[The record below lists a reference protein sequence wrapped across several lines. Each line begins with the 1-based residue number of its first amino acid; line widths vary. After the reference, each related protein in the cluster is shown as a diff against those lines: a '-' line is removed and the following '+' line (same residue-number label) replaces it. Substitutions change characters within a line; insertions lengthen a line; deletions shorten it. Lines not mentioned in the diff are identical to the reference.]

1 MSVRLYDDALVNK
14 IKNWVKDEKVRI
26 LSPDETLELFQ
37 KTANDNNDEPISLP
51 IISLTRSREVDLDH
65 PHKKMMTYDGM
76 MLDATIDKSL
86 QIDAIPMT
94 LNYQL
99 DIYTRYKYE
108 ADEYMRNFVFN
119 LVNHPK
125 VKVVL
130 PYNDINYTHYSNVRL
145 VPTIEDNS
153 DVPNRLVSDQ
163 FTRWTISFT
172 IDDAYLFSLP
182 YKSNVHIVEPF
193 DVECEEN

>member
-1 MSVRLYDDALVNK
+1 MSVRLYDDALVKK
-14 IKNWVKDEKVRI
+14 IKNWVKDEEVRI

-37 KTANDNNDEPISLP
+37 KIANDKNDEPISLP

-65 PHKKMMTYDGM
+65 PHKKMMTFDGM
-76 MLDATIDKSL
+76 MLDATVDKSL

-145 VPTIEDNS
+145 IPTIEDNS

-182 YKSNVHIVEPF
+182 YKSNVQIVGF

>member
-1 MSVRLYDDALVNK
+1 MSVRLYDDALVKK

-37 KTANDNNDEPISLP
+37 KTANDKNDEPISLP

-65 PHKKMMTYDGM
+65 PHKKMMTFDGM

-130 PYNDINYTHYSNVRL
+130 PYNDINYTHYSNVKL
-145 VPTIEDNS
+145 IPTIEDNS

-182 YKSNVHIVEPF
+182 YKSNVHIVGF

>member
-26 LSPDETLELFQ
+26 LAPDETLELFQ
-37 KTANDNNDEPISLP
+37 KIANDKNDEPISLP
-51 IISLTRSREVDLDH
+51 IISLTRAREVDLDH
-65 PHKKMMTYDGM
+65 PHKKMMTFDGM

-130 PYNDINYTHYSNVRL
+130 PYNDINYTHYSNIRL

>member
-14 IKNWVKDEKVRI
+14 IKNWVKDEKVRV
-26 LSPDETLELFQ
+26 LAPDETLRLFQ
-37 KTANDNNDEPISLP
+37 IEANDNNDEPISLP
-51 IISLTRSREVDLDH
+51 IISLTRAREVDLDH
-65 PHKKMMTYDGM
+65 PHKKMMTFDGM
-76 MLDATIDKSL
+76 MLDATIEKSL

-130 PYNDINYTHYSNVRL
+130 PYNDINYTHYSNIRL

-182 YKSNVHIVEPF
+182 YKSNVQIVEF
-193 DVECEEN
+193 DVKCEEN

>member
-14 IKNWVKDEKVRI
+14 IKNWVKDEKVRV
-26 LSPDETLELFQ
+26 LAPDETLRLFQ
-37 KTANDNNDEPISLP
+37 IEANDKNDEPISLP
-51 IISLTRSREVDLDH
+51 IISLTRAREVDLDH
-65 PHKKMMTYDGM
+65 PHKKMMTFDGM

-130 PYNDINYTHYSNVRL
+130 PYNDINYTHYSNIRL

-182 YKSNVHIVEPF
+182 YKSNVQIVGL
-193 DVECEEN
+193 DVKYEEN

>member
-1 MSVRLYDDALVNK
+1 MSVRLYDDALVKK

-26 LSPDETLELFQ
+26 LAPDETLELFQ
-37 KTANDNNDEPISLP
+37 KIANDKNDEPISLP
-51 IISLTRSREVDLDH
+51 IISLVRSREVDLDH
-65 PHKKMMTYDGM
+65 PHKKMMTFDGM
-76 MLDATIDKSL
+76 MLDATIEKSL

-130 PYNDINYTHYSNVRL
+130 PYNDINYTHYSNIRL

>member
-1 MSVRLYDDALVNK
+1 MSVRLYDDALVKK

-37 KTANDNNDEPISLP
+37 KTANDKNDEPISLP

-125 VKVVL
+125 VKIVL
-130 PYNDINYTHYSNVRL
+130 PYNDINYTHYSNIRL
-145 VPTIEDNS
+145 IPTIEDNS

>member
-1 MSVRLYDDALVNK
+1 MSVRLYDDALVKK

-37 KTANDNNDEPISLP
+37 KTANDKNDEPISLP

-193 DVECEEN
+193 AVECEEN

>member
-1 MSVRLYDDALVNK
+1 MSVRLYDDALVKK

-37 KTANDNNDEPISLP
+37 KTANDKNDEPISLP

-65 PHKKMMTYDGM
+65 PHKKMMTFDGM

-130 PYNDINYTHYSNVRL
+130 PYNDINYTHYSNIRL
-145 VPTIEDNS
+145 IPTIEDNS

>member
-14 IKNWVKDEKVRI
+14 IKNWVKDEKVRV
-26 LSPDETLELFQ
+26 LAPDETLRLFQ
-37 KTANDNNDEPISLP
+37 IEANDKNDEPISLP
-51 IISLTRSREVDLDH
+51 IISLTRAREVDLDH
-65 PHKKMMTYDGM
+65 PHKKMMTFDGM

-130 PYNDINYTHYSNVRL
+130 PYNDINYTHYSNIRL

-182 YKSNVHIVEPF
+182 YKSNVQIVRF
-193 DVECEEN
+193 DVKYEEN

>member
-1 MSVRLYDDALVNK
+1 MSVRLYDDALVKK

-37 KTANDNNDEPISLP
+37 KIANDKNDEPISLP

-65 PHKKMMTYDGM
+65 PHKKMMTFDGM

-130 PYNDINYTHYSNVRL
+130 PYNDINYTHYSNIRL
-145 VPTIEDNS
+145 IPTIEDNS

>member
-1 MSVRLYDDALVNK
+1 MSVRLYDDALVKK
-14 IKNWVKDEKVRI
+14 IKNWVKDENVRI

-37 KTANDNNDEPISLP
+37 KIANDKNDEPISLP

-65 PHKKMMTYDGM
+65 PHKKMMTFDGM
-76 MLDATIDKSL
+76 MLDATVDKSL

-145 VPTIEDNS
+145 IPTVEDNS

-182 YKSNVHIVEPF
+182 YKSNVQIVGF

>member
-1 MSVRLYDDALVNK
+1 MSVRLYDDALVKK
-14 IKNWVKDEKVRI
+14 IKNWVKDEEVRI

-37 KTANDNNDEPISLP
+37 KIANDKNDEPISLP

-65 PHKKMMTYDGM
+65 PHKKMMTFDGM
-76 MLDATIDKSL
+76 MLDATVDKSL

-145 VPTIEDNS
+145 IPTIEDNS

-182 YKSNVHIVEPF
+182 YKSNIQIVGF

>member
-1 MSVRLYDDALVNK
+1 MSVRLYDDALVKK

-37 KTANDNNDEPISLP
+37 KTANDKNDEPISLP
-51 IISLTRSREVDLDH
+51 IISLARSREVDLDH

-130 PYNDINYTHYSNVRL
+130 PYNDINYTHYSNVKL

>member
-1 MSVRLYDDALVNK
+1 MSVRLYDDALVKK
-14 IKNWVKDEKVRI
+14 ITNWVKDEKVRI

-37 KTANDNNDEPISLP
+37 KIANDKNDEPISLP

-65 PHKKMMTYDGM
+65 PHKKMMTFDGM
-76 MLDATIDKSL
+76 MLDATVDKSL

-182 YKSNVHIVEPF
+182 YKSNVQIVGF

>member
-1 MSVRLYDDALVNK
+1 MSVRLYDDALVKK
-14 IKNWVKDEKVRI
+14 IKNWVKDENVRI

-37 KTANDNNDEPISLP
+37 KIANDKNDEPISLP

-65 PHKKMMTYDGM
+65 PHKKMMNFDGM
-76 MLDATIDKSL
+76 MLDATVDKSL

-145 VPTIEDNS
+145 IPTIEDNS

-182 YKSNVHIVEPF
+182 YKSNVQIVGF

>member
-37 KTANDNNDEPISLP
+37 KTANDKNDEPISLP

-130 PYNDINYTHYSNVRL
+130 PYNDINYTHYSNIKL

-182 YKSNVHIVEPF
+182 YKSNVQIVEF
-193 DVECEEN
+193 DVKCEEN

>member
-1 MSVRLYDDALVNK
+1 MSVRLYDDALVK
-14 IKNWVKDEKVRI
+14 KFKNWVKDEKVRI
-26 LSPDETLELFQ
+26 LAPDETLELFQ
-37 KTANDNNDEPISLP
+37 KTANDKNDEPISLP

-130 PYNDINYTHYSNVRL
+130 PYNDINYTHYSNIKL

-182 YKSNVHIVEPF
+182 YTSNVQIVGF

>member
-14 IKNWVKDEKVRI
+14 IKNWVKDEKVRV
-26 LSPDETLELFQ
+26 LAPDETLRLFQ
-37 KTANDNNDEPISLP
+37 IEANDNNDEPISLP
-51 IISLTRSREVDLDH
+51 IISLTRAREVDLDH
-65 PHKKMMTYDGM
+65 PHKKMMTFDGM

-130 PYNDINYTHYSNVRL
+130 PYNDINYTHYSNIRL

-182 YKSNVHIVEPF
+182 YKSNVQIVKL
-193 DVECEEN
+193 DVKCEEN

>member
-1 MSVRLYDDALVNK
+1 MSVRLYDDALVKK
-14 IKNWVKDEKVRI
+14 IKNWVKDENVRI

-37 KTANDNNDEPISLP
+37 KIANDKNDEPISLP

-65 PHKKMMTYDGM
+65 PHKKMMTFDGM
-76 MLDATIDKSL
+76 MLDATVDKSL

-145 VPTIEDNS
+145 IPTIEDNS

-182 YKSNVHIVEPF
+182 YKSNVQIVGF

>member
-1 MSVRLYDDALVNK
+1 MSVRLYDNALVKK
-14 IKNWVKDEKVRI
+14 IKNWVKDENVRI

-37 KTANDNNDEPISLP
+37 KIANDKNDEPISLP

-65 PHKKMMTYDGM
+65 PHKKMMTFDGM
-76 MLDATIDKSL
+76 MLDATVDKSL

-145 VPTIEDNS
+145 IPTIEDNS

-182 YKSNVHIVEPF
+182 YKSNVQIVGF

>member
-14 IKNWVKDEKVRI
+14 IKNWVKDEKVRV
-26 LSPDETLELFQ
+26 LAPDETLRLFQ
-37 KTANDNNDEPISLP
+37 IEANDKNDEPISLP
-51 IISLTRSREVDLDH
+51 IISLTRAREVDLDH
-65 PHKKMMTYDGM
+65 PHKKMMTFDGM

-130 PYNDINYTHYSNVRL
+130 PYNDINYTHYSNIRL

-182 YKSNVHIVEPF
+182 YKSNVQIVGV
-193 DVECEEN
+193 DVKCEEN

>member
-1 MSVRLYDDALVNK
+1 MSVRLYDDALVKK
-14 IKNWVKDEKVRI
+14 IRNWVKDENVRI

-37 KTANDNNDEPISLP
+37 KIANDKNDEPISLP

-65 PHKKMMTYDGM
+65 PHKKMMTFDGM
-76 MLDATIDKSL
+76 MLDATVDKSL

-145 VPTIEDNS
+145 IPTIEDNS

-182 YKSNVHIVEPF
+182 YKSNVQIVGF

>member
-1 MSVRLYDDALVNK
+1 MSVRLYDDALVKK

-37 KTANDNNDEPISLP
+37 KTANDKNDEPISLP

-99 DIYTRYKYE
+99 DIYTRHKYE

-130 PYNDINYTHYSNVRL
+130 PYNDINYTHYSNIKL

>member
-1 MSVRLYDDALVNK
+1 MSVRLYDDALVKK

-37 KTANDNNDEPISLP
+37 KTANDKNDEPISLP

-130 PYNDINYTHYSNVRL
+130 PYNDINYTHYSNVKL

>member
-1 MSVRLYDDALVNK
+1 MSVRLYDDALVKK
-14 IKNWVKDEKVRI
+14 IKNWVKDENVRI

-37 KTANDNNDEPISLP
+37 KIANDKNDEPISLP

-65 PHKKMMTYDGM
+65 PHKKMMTFDGM
-76 MLDATIDKSL
+76 MLDATVDKSL

-182 YKSNVHIVEPF
+182 YKSNVQIVGF

>member
-1 MSVRLYDDALVNK
+1 MSVRLYDDALVKK

-37 KTANDNNDEPISLP
+37 KTANDKNDEPISLP

>member
-1 MSVRLYDDALVNK
+1 MSVRLYDDALVKK
-14 IKNWVKDEKVRI
+14 IKNWVKDENVRI

-37 KTANDNNDEPISLP
+37 KIANDKNDEPISLP

-65 PHKKMMTYDGM
+65 PHKKMMTFDGM
-76 MLDATIDKSL
+76 MLDATVDKSL

-130 PYNDINYTHYSNVRL
+130 PYNDINYPHYSNVRL
-145 VPTIEDNS
+145 IPTIEDNS

-182 YKSNVHIVEPF
+182 YKSNVQIVGF

>member
-1 MSVRLYDDALVNK
+1 MSVRLYDDALVKK
-14 IKNWVKDEKVRI
+14 IKNWVKDENVRI

-37 KTANDNNDEPISLP
+37 KIANDKNDEPISLP

-65 PHKKMMTYDGM
+65 PHKKMMTFDGM
-76 MLDATIDKSL
+76 MLDATVDKSL

-130 PYNDINYTHYSNVRL
+130 PYNDINYTHYSNIRL
-145 VPTIEDNS
+145 IPTVEDNS

-182 YKSNVHIVEPF
+182 YKSNVQIVGF

>member
-1 MSVRLYDDALVNK
+1 MSVRLYDDALVKK
-14 IKNWVKDEKVRI
+14 IKNWVKDEEVRI

-37 KTANDNNDEPISLP
+37 KIANDKNDEPISLP
-51 IISLTRSREVDLDH
+51 IISLTRSREIDLDH
-65 PHKKMMTYDGM
+65 PHKKMMTFDGM
-76 MLDATIDKSL
+76 MLDATVDKSL

-145 VPTIEDNS
+145 IPTIEDNS

-182 YKSNVHIVEPF
+182 YKSNIQIVGF

>member
-14 IKNWVKDEKVRI
+14 IKNWVKDEKVRV
-26 LSPDETLELFQ
+26 LAPDETLRLFQ
-37 KTANDNNDEPISLP
+37 IEANDNNDEPISLP
-51 IISLTRSREVDLDH
+51 IISLTRAREVDLDH
-65 PHKKMMTYDGM
+65 PHKKMMTFDGM

-130 PYNDINYTHYSNVRL
+130 PYNDINYTHYSNIRL

-182 YKSNVHIVEPF
+182 YKSNVQIVGL
-193 DVECEEN
+193 DVKYEEN

>member
-1 MSVRLYDDALVNK
+1 MSVRLYDDALVKK

-37 KTANDNNDEPISLP
+37 KIANDKNDEPISLP

-65 PHKKMMTYDGM
+65 PHKKMMTFDGM

>member
-1 MSVRLYDDALVNK
+1 MSVRLYDDALVKK

-37 KTANDNNDEPISLP
+37 KTANDKNDEPISLP
-51 IISLTRSREVDLDH
+51 IISLVRSREVDLDH
-65 PHKKMMTYDGM
+65 PHKKMMTFDGM
-76 MLDATIDKSL
+76 MLDATIEKSL

-130 PYNDINYTHYSNVRL
+130 PYNDINYTHYSNIRL

-182 YKSNVHIVEPF
+182 YKSNVQIVGF

>member
-1 MSVRLYDDALVNK
+1 MSVRLYDDALVKK

-37 KTANDNNDEPISLP
+37 KTANDKNDEPISLP

-130 PYNDINYTHYSNVRL
+130 PYNDINYTHYSNIRL
-145 VPTIEDNS
+145 IPTIEDNS

>member
-1 MSVRLYDDALVNK
+1 MSVRLYDDALVKK
-14 IKNWVKDEKVRI
+14 IKNWVKDENVRI

-37 KTANDNNDEPISLP
+37 KTANDKNDDPISLP

-65 PHKKMMTYDGM
+65 PHKKMMTFDGM

-130 PYNDINYTHYSNVRL
+130 PYNDINYTHYSNIRL
-145 VPTIEDNS
+145 IPTIEDNS